1 MKPSILKTNAGA
13 FGHHFPDFFQTYTT
27 RAYLSKA
34 DPIRICPNGVI
45 NSLGHVANRF
55 LKFPFTIPAW
65 AVLSL
70 MMNGVLFAALLMMWQ
85 EESGVGEPSVLPQ
98 ASAANATENT
108 VEISPEIATTAPTSN
123 RPKFTYEQWV
133 DLLGQ
138 EINTMAAKHPDHL
151 TILLG
156 DSLSLW
162 FPAELLPGRR
172 VWMNQGIS
180 GEKTHT
186 LLSRLHLL
194 DVADVDTI
202 FLMIGINDLIWGQS
216 DQKVLENYREIMDY
230 LLTQH
235 PETQVVVQ
243 SILPHGAETATW
255 ESRHLLLELPNERI
269 RKMNQSLQTIAKD
282 YDAHYLELYPIF
294 STGEGKLRTD
304 LTTDGLHLNREGY
317 LVWRAAISLY
327 SQLEL

>member
-1 MKPSILKTNAGA
+1 M
-13 FGHHFPDFFQTYTT
+13 
-27 RAYLSKA
+27 
-34 DPIRICPNGVI
+34 V
-45 NSLGHVANRF
+45 NRF
-55 LKFPFTIPAW
+55 LKTPFTIPSW
-65 AVLSL
+65 ATLSL
-70 MMNGVLFAALLMMWQ
+70 MMNGVLFVALLVIWQ
-85 EESGVGEPSVLPQ
+85 EKSGDTVPSSTVLPQ
-98 ASAANATENT
+98 ANAAYATN
-108 VEISPEIATTAPTSN
+108 ATTAAGSSPAPPSTQEN
-123 RPKFTYEQWV
+123 RPRLNYQQWV

-138 EINTMAAKHPDHL
+138 EIATMAAKNPDHL

-180 GEKTHT
+180 GEKTYT

-202 FLMIGINDLIWGQS
+202 FLMIGINDLIWGQA
-216 DQKVLENYREIMDY
+216 DQQVLDNYREIMDY
-230 LLTQH
+230 LVTQH
-235 PETQVVVQ
+235 PDTQVVVQ

-269 RKMNQSLQTIAKD
+269 REMNESLAAIAD
-282 YDAHYLELYPIF
+282 EYGAYYLELYPIF
-294 STGEGKLRTD
+294 ATGEGKLRPD

-317 LVWRAAISLY
+317 LVWRAAIALY
-327 SQLEL
+327 SQLELP

>member
-1 MKPSILKTNAGA
+1 
-13 FGHHFPDFFQTYTT
+13 
-27 RAYLSKA
+27 
-34 DPIRICPNGVI
+34 
-45 NSLGHVANRF
+45 
-55 LKFPFTIPAW
+55 
-65 AVLSL
+65 

-98 ASAANATENT
+98 ASAANATENS
-108 VEISPEIATTAPTSN
+108 VKIAPEMSPDEAISN
-123 RPKFTYEQWV
+123 RPKLTYEQWV

-230 LLTQH
+230 LVTQH

-294 STGEGKLRTD
+294 STGEGQLRAD
-304 LTTDGLHLNREGY
+304 LTTDGLHLNRQGY

>member
-1 MKPSILKTNAGA
+1 M
-13 FGHHFPDFFQTYTT
+13 
-27 RAYLSKA
+27 
-34 DPIRICPNGVI
+34 
-45 NSLGHVANRF
+45 ANRF
-55 LKFPFTIPAW
+55 LKTPLTIPPW
-65 AVLSL
+65 AALSL
-70 MMNGVLFAALLMMWQ
+70 MMNGVLFVALLVIWQDKSGGVDPTVIPQANAAYATNPASETAALDSGSPAQ
-85 EESGVGEPSVLPQ
+85 ES
-98 ASAANATENT
+98 
-108 VEISPEIATTAPTSN
+108 
-123 RPKFTYEQWV
+123 RPRLNYEQWV
-133 DLLGQ
+133 DVLGQ
-138 EINTMAAKHPDHL
+138 EVATMAAKNPDHL

-202 FLMIGINDLIWGQS
+202 FLMIGINDLIWGQT
-216 DQKVLENYREIMDY
+216 DEQLLANYRDIMDY
-230 LLTQH
+230 LATYH

-269 RKMNQSLQTIAKD
+269 REMNQSLETIAKE

-294 STGEGKLRTD
+294 ANGEGKLRPD
-304 LTTDGLHLNREGY
+304 LTTDGLHLNRQGY

-327 SQLEL
+327 SQLELP

>member
-1 MKPSILKTNAGA
+1 M
-13 FGHHFPDFFQTYTT
+13 
-27 RAYLSKA
+27 
-34 DPIRICPNGVI
+34 V
-45 NSLGHVANRF
+45 VNRF
-55 LKFPFTIPAW
+55 LKTPLAIPPW
-65 AVLSL
+65 ATLSL
-70 MMNGVLFAALLMMWQ
+70 MMNGVLFVALLVVWQ
-85 EESGVGEPSVLPQ
+85 DKSEGVDPNVIPQ
-98 ASAANATENT
+98 ANAAYATNP
-108 VEISPEIATTAPTSN
+108 SPETTDLNLAPPVQEN
-123 RPKFTYEQWV
+123 RPRLTYEEWV

-138 EINTMAAKHPDHL
+138 EIATMAAKNPEHL

-194 DVADVDTI
+194 DVADVDTV
-202 FLMIGINDLIWGQS
+202 FLMIGINDLIWGQT
-216 DQKVLENYREIMDY
+216 DEQLLTNYREIMDY
-230 LLTQH
+230 LATYH
-235 PETQVVVQ
+235 PETKVVVQ

-269 RKMNQSLQTIAKD
+269 RAMNESLEIIATD

-294 STGEGKLRTD
+294 ANGEGKLRPD
-304 LTTDGLHLNREGY
+304 LTTDGLHLNRQGY
-317 LVWRAAISLY
+317 LVWRAAIALY
-327 SQLEL
+327 SQLELP

>member
-1 MKPSILKTNAGA
+1 M
-13 FGHHFPDFFQTYTT
+13 
-27 RAYLSKA
+27 
-34 DPIRICPNGVI
+34 V
-45 NSLGHVANRF
+45 NRF
-55 LKFPFTIPAW
+55 LKTPLAIPPW
-65 AVLSL
+65 ATLSL
-70 MMNGVLFAALLMMWQ
+70 MMNGVLFIALLVVWQ
-85 EESGVGEPSVLPQ
+85 DKSGGVDPNVIPQ
-98 ASAANATENT
+98 ANAAYATNPSSETADLNLA
-108 VEISPEIATTAPTSN
+108 SPVQES
-123 RPKFTYEQWV
+123 RPRLNYEQWV

-138 EINTMAAKHPDHL
+138 EIATMAAKNPDHL

-194 DVADVDTI
+194 DVADVDTV
-202 FLMIGINDLIWGQS
+202 FLMIGINDLIWGQT
-216 DQKVLENYREIMDY
+216 DEQLLANYREIMDY
-230 LLTQH
+230 LVTYH

-269 RKMNQSLQTIAKD
+269 RAMNKSLATIATD

-294 STGEGKLRTD
+294 ANGEGKLRPD
-304 LTTDGLHLNREGY
+304 LTTDGLHLNRQGY
-317 LVWRAAISLY
+317 LVWRAAIALY
-327 SQLEL
+327 SQLELP

>member
-1 MKPSILKTNAGA
+1 
-13 FGHHFPDFFQTYTT
+13 
-27 RAYLSKA
+27 
-34 DPIRICPNGVI
+34 
-45 NSLGHVANRF
+45 
-55 LKFPFTIPAW
+55 
-65 AVLSL
+65 
-70 MMNGVLFAALLMMWQ
+70 MMNGVLFVALLVIWQ
-85 EESGVGEPSVLPQ
+85 EKSGDTVPSSTVLPQ
-98 ASAANATENT
+98 ANAAYATN
-108 VEISPEIATTAPTSN
+108 ATTAAGSSPAPPSTQEN
-123 RPKFTYEQWV
+123 RPRLNYQQWV

-138 EINTMAAKHPDHL
+138 EIATMAAKNPDHL

-180 GEKTHT
+180 GEKTYT

-202 FLMIGINDLIWGQS
+202 FLMIGINDLIWGQA
-216 DQKVLENYREIMDY
+216 DQQVLDNYREIMDY
-230 LLTQH
+230 LVTQH
-235 PETQVVVQ
+235 PDTQVVVQ

-269 RKMNQSLQTIAKD
+269 REMNESLAAIAD
-282 YDAHYLELYPIF
+282 EYGAYYLELYPIF
-294 STGEGKLRTD
+294 ATGEGKLRPD

-317 LVWRAAISLY
+317 LVWRAAIALY
-327 SQLEL
+327 SQLELP

>member
-1 MKPSILKTNAGA
+1 
-13 FGHHFPDFFQTYTT
+13 
-27 RAYLSKA
+27 
-34 DPIRICPNGVI
+34 
-45 NSLGHVANRF
+45 
-55 LKFPFTIPAW
+55 
-65 AVLSL
+65 
-70 MMNGVLFAALLMMWQ
+70 MMNGVLFIALLVIWQ
-85 EESGVGEPSVLPQ
+85 DKSGSSAPTSTVLPQ
-98 ASAANATENT
+98 ANAAYATNA
-108 VEISPEIATTAPTSN
+108 ATAADSSLAPPSIQEN
-123 RPKFTYEQWV
+123 RPRLNYQQWV

-138 EINTMAAKHPDHL
+138 EIATMAAKNPDHL

-180 GEKTHT
+180 GEKTYT

-202 FLMIGINDLIWGQS
+202 FLMIGINDLIWGQT
-216 DQKVLENYREIMDY
+216 DQQVLDNYREIMDY
-230 LLTQH
+230 LITQH

-255 ESRHLLLELPNERI
+255 ESRHLLLELSNERI
-269 RKMNQSLQTIAKD
+269 REMNEALAAVAEE
-282 YDAHYLELYPIF
+282 YDAYYLELYPIF
-294 STGEGKLRTD
+294 ANGEGKLRPD

-317 LVWRAAISLY
+317 LVWRAAIALY
-327 SQLEL
+327 SQLELP